1 MRLTILLLAL
11 AIASGLETPYSLAGV
26 SRDEP
31 EGPAG
36 KPIAF
41 EVHDGYFVSNKF
53 ERDKPASF
61 VAIQDRKRFDEVF
74 GVAFVMGDKSNR
86 LKPDAFKSKMVISAI
101 KRGPAVTTYK
111 VTSVTARRGTLFLQ
125 YEANTGV
132 PGSATFACPLIV
144 SVPKGPYSAVVF
156 LENEKPV
163 KTLKLGSRPAGR

>member
-1 MRLTILLLAL
+1 MRLTILLLFL
-11 AIASGLETPYSLAGV
+11 AIVSGLETPHCLADV
-26 SRDEP
+26 SRDDP
-31 EGPAG
+31 DRPMG
-36 KPIAF
+36 KPIAH

-86 LKPDAFKSKMVISAI
+86 LKPDAFKSKMVVSAI

-111 VTSVTARRGTLFLQ
+111 VTSVTVHKGTLYLR
-125 YEANTGV
+125 YDAKPGV

-144 SVPKGPYSAVVF
+144 SVPKGSYSAVVF

-163 KTLKLGSRPAGR
+163 KTLKLTQSK

>member
-1 MRLTILLLAL
+1 MRLTTIFLFL
-11 AIASGLETPYSLAGV
+11 AIASGSAAPHCLADV
-26 SRDEP
+26 PRDDP
-31 EGPAG
+31 NKPTG
-36 KPIAF
+36 KPIAH

-61 VAIQDRKRFDEVF
+61 VAIQDRKRFDTIF

-101 KRGPAVTTYK
+101 KRGRAVATYN
-111 VTSVTARRGTLFLQ
+111 VTSVTVHKGTLYLR
-125 YEANTGV
+125 YEAKTGV

-156 LENEKPV
+156 LENDKPV
-163 KTLKLGSRPAGR
+163 KTLKL